1 MSYES
6 EGPNSKVYVGG
17 LIEGVSKEDLER
29 EFSQYGRVTD
39 VWVAMD
45 PPGYGF
51 VTFGEPSEA
60 EEAIRSLDG
69 QDVCGSR
76 VKVAMSRGRRGGRGR
91 GGFRGDR
98 GGGFRGGRGF
108 SRGGGGGGFRRDYG
122 SGGSSG
128 YSPYSRDSSS
138 SYGGGGGGYSSGG
151 GGYGGG
157 GGYRSGGGGSGG
169 YGGDYN

>member
-1 MSYES
+1 MSYGSS

-69 QDVCGSR
+69 QDICGSR
-76 VKVAMSRGRRGGRGR
+76 VKVAMSRGRRGGGRGR
-91 GGFRGDR
+91 GGFRGGDR

-108 SRGGGGGGFRRDYG
+108 SRGGGGGFR
-122 SGGSSG
+122 SGG
-128 YSPYSRDSSS
+128 YSPYSRDSS
-138 SYGGGGGGYSSGG
+138 GGGGGYGGGGYSSGGYGGGG

-157 GGYRSGGGGSGG
+157 GGG